1 MAARQT
7 SSANTDLRRN
17 EADEAM
23 AQILDRAFPVGDVG
37 TFTSLIEAI
46 NQHAPTPEKM
56 LFDWRGTKFT
66 L

>member
-1 MAARQT
+1 MAVKHT
-7 SSANTDLRRN
+7 SLEIYDLRRN

-23 AQILDRAFPVGDVG
+23 AQILDRAFPVSDVG

-46 NQHAPTPEKM
+46 NQHAPKPEKT
-56 LFDWRGTKFT
+56 LFDWRGIKFT